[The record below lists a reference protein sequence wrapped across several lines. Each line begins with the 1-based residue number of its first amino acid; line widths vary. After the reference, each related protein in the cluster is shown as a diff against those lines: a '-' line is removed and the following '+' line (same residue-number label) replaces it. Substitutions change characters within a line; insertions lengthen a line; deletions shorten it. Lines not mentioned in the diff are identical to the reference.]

1 MAGRITKA
9 QAARNK
15 AQAEYVARRESACTN
30 LATWAGF
37 GALAASA
44 AKDVEKATAGFFLG
58 LCQAWLSAPDNVL
71 ADPALIG
78 ADMNSDFFGA
88 IKTAGAVAI
97 SDHQDRVALHKENPT
112 ETWPGGARIGELK
125 YPMPK
130 IGEQDARR
138 NATRGIRARLA
149 PLENLRELIDVDLQ
163 AARDCFSKDLD
174 KPLTWTQIQNI
185 SSRPM
190 AARCSEETNMVFT
203 GIDADGCL
211 HMLGHDYKKAY
222 EVSQRELADGTTE
235 EFCAVTVGPN
245 GATEELEVVI
255 GKAASGP
262 LYAEARQDAIK
273 ARNTAR
279 SRNKFLK
286 ACEEAAR
293 LPQYMMVDPSAK
305 SNG

>member
-9 QAARNK
+9 QAAQNK
-15 AQAEYVARRESACTN
+15 AQAEYVARRESACTAF
-30 LATWAGF
+30 ATSAGL
-37 GALAASA
+37 GSLAAA
-44 AKDVEKATAGFFLG
+44 TAKDLEKMTKDFFLG
-58 LCQAWLSAPDNVL
+58 LCRVWLSAPDNVL

-88 IKTAGAVAI
+88 ITTAGAIAI
-97 SDHQDRVALHKENPT
+97 SDHQERVALHKENPE
-112 ETWPGGARIGELK
+112 ETLSSGALK

-138 NATRGIRARLA
+138 NATRGIRARLI

-163 AARDCFSKDLD
+163 AAHDCFSKDLD

-211 HMLGHDYKKAY
+211 HMLGPDYKKAY
-222 EVSQRELADGTTE
+222 EVSERELADGTTE

-262 LYAEARQDAIK
+262 LYAEGRQAAIL

>member
-9 QAARNK
+9 QAK
-15 AQAEYVARRESACTN
+15 YIARRESACTAF
-30 LATWAGF
+30 ATSAGL
-37 GALAASA
+37 GNLAASA
-44 AKDVEKATAGFFLG
+44 AKDVEKATASYFLG
-58 LCQAWLSAPDNVL
+58 LCRAWLSAPDNVL

-88 IKTAGAVAI
+88 ITAAGAIAI
-97 SDHQDRVALHKENPT
+97 ADHQARVALHKKNPT
-112 ETWPGGARIGELK
+112 ETIQILGETVLK

-130 IGEQDARR
+130 ISEQDARR
-138 NATRGIRARLA
+138 NATRGIRARSI
-149 PLENLRELIDVDLQ
+149 PLENLRELIDVDFE
-163 AARDCFSKDLD
+163 AARDCFSENLD

-222 EVSQRELADGTTE
+222 EVSERTLADGTTE

-262 LYAEARQDAIK
+262 LYAEARQAAIL
-273 ARNTAR
+273 ARNTTR

>member
-9 QAARNK
+9 QA
-15 AQAEYVARRESACTN
+15 EYIARRESACTAF
-30 LATWAGF
+30 ATSAGL
-37 GALAASA
+37 GSLAASA
-44 AKDVEKATAGFFLG
+44 AKDVEKATASYFLG
-58 LCQAWLSAPDNVL
+58 LCRAWLSAPDKVL

-88 IKTAGAVAI
+88 ITTAGAIAI
-97 SDHQDRVALHKENPT
+97 ADHQGRVALHKEFPT
-112 ETWPGGARIGELK
+112 MTWESGPRMGELV

-138 NATRGIRARLA
+138 NATRGIRARSI
-149 PLENLRELIDVDLQ
+149 PLENLRELIDVDFE
-163 AARDCFSKDLD
+163 AARDYFSEDLD

-211 HMLGHDYKKAY
+211 HMLGPDYKKAY
-222 EVSQRELADGTTE
+222 EVSERTLADGTTE

-262 LYAEARQDAIK
+262 LYAEARQAAIL
-273 ARNTAR
+273 ARNTTR

>member
-9 QAARNK
+9 QAAQNK
-15 AQAEYVARRESACTN
+15 AQAEYVARRESACTAF
-30 LATWAGF
+30 ATSAGL
-37 GALAASA
+37 GSLAAAA
-44 AKDVEKATAGFFLG
+44 AKDVEKATAAYFLG
-58 LCQAWLSAPDNVL
+58 LCQVWLSAPDNVL

-88 IKTAGAVAI
+88 ITTAGAIAI
-97 SDHQDRVALHKENPT
+97 SNHQERVVLHKEDPDT
-112 ETWPGGARIGELK
+112 HA
-125 YPMPK
+125 MPS

-138 NATRGIRARLA
+138 NATRGIRARLI
-149 PLENLRELIDVDLQ
+149 PLENLREQIDVDLQ
-163 AARDCFSKDLD
+163 AARDAFSDSLD
-174 KPLTWTQIQNI
+174 KPLTWTQICNLT
-185 SSRPM
+185 SKPM
-190 AARCSEETNMVFT
+190 AKRCSEETNQVFIGT
-203 GIDADGCL
+203 DADGCL
-211 HMLGHDYKKAY
+211 HMLGPDYKKAY
-222 EVSQRELADGTTE
+222 EVSQRTLADGTTE

-245 GATEELEVVI
+245 GDTEELEVVI
-255 GKAASGP
+255 STDACGPHYAAG
-262 LYAEARQDAIK
+262 RQAAIL